1 MGELLRGCRGLCPEA
16 GNRPCPRNLGPQG
29 LETGLVRE
37 IAEGRKPAMSAKS
50 WPETGIAN
58 EILTLETGIAREI
71 FGLDAWKSAL
81 PAKSWPWTSG
91 KRHCPRNLCPEARN
105 RHCRTGGSRQCPRNL
120 GSERLENGIVREI
133 LALNACKQRHCPRN
147 LCPGS
152 WKPALP
158 AKSWAW
164 TPGKQH

>member
-1 MGELLRGCRGLCPEA
+1 MGELLRGCSG
-16 GNRPCPRNLGPQG
+16 PCPRNLGPQG

-37 IAEGRKPAMSAKS
+37 IAEVRKPAMSAKS

-58 EILTLETGIAREI
+58 EI

-81 PAKSWPWTSG
+81 PAKSWPWTSA
-91 KRHCPRNLCPEARN
+91 KRHCPRNLCPEATN
-105 RHCRTGGSRQCPRNL
+105 RHCLRNPGTGGIRQCSRNL
-120 GSERLENGIVREI
+120 GSERLENGIAREI
-133 LALNACKQRHCPRN
+133 LALNACKQRHCPQN